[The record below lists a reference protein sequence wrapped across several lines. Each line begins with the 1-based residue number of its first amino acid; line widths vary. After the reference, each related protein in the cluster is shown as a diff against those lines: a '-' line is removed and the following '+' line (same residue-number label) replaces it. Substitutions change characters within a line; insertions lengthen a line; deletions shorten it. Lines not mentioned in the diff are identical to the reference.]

1 MDALVKYDS
10 DTVIT
15 GSSDGIIRI
24 VNILPNKM
32 LGVVGG
38 TEDLPIE
45 RLALSHDQARLASVS
60 HESCL
65 RLWDLSHFA
74 EGSDE
79 EVEAQEGTDE
89 VADDATVQQVC
100 SGGMFC

>member
-32 LGVVGG
+32 LGVLGG

-65 RLWDLSHFA
+65 RLWDLSHLA

-79 EVEAQEGTDE
+79 EDEAQEGADE
-89 VADDATVQQVC
+89 VAEDAAVQQVC
-100 SGGMFC
+100 AGCMFC